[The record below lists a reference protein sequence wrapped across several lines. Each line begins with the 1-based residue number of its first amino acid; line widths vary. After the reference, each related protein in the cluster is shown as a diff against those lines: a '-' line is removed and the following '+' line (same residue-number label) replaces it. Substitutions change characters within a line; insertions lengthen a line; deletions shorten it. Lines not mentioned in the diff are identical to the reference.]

1 VRLRGYPKRRTAVN
15 QGPSVSGI
23 IKSMGLVFG
32 DIGTSPIYTL
42 TVVFLLISPTL
53 GNVVGVVS
61 LIIWTL
67 IVLITVQYAW
77 LAMSL
82 GRKGE
87 GGTIVLREILN
98 SLLTSNKSTA
108 IVFFM
113 AIVGI
118 SLFIGDGVITP
129 AISILSAV
137 EGILLI
143 PGFSATGQNLLI
155 LIAAG
160 ITIVLFTFQKKGT
173 EKVAWAFGPIMVIWF
188 SALALSGVASI
199 IQAPQILIAFNPL
212 EGLGFLSSNGVTGS
226 LLVLSA
232 VILCATG
239 GEALYAD
246 MGHLGREP
254 IRYAWG
260 FVFGALIL
268 NYLGQGAFIITHP
281 EARTILFEMIF
292 SQVRI
297 LYVPF
302 LLLSIIATVIASQ
315 AMISGLFSIVYQGI
329 MTRIF
334 PIMRIDY
341 TSIELRSQIYIDAVN
356 WLLMF
361 AVLFI
366 MYEFKESARLG
377 AAYGLAVTGNMA
389 ITGIMIIWIFLK
401 RHQYI
406 QSGIAVLGTVVAGIY
421 LLANFTKIPAG
432 GYWSLILAA
441 LPLGLILI
449 FTMGQRRIY
458 EVLRPIPLNAF
469 LGTYREL
476 YQNINKITGTA
487 LYFAR
492 DINRL
497 PPYLALTMFNNH
509 IVYEDNIIISINI
522 LDNPFGISAGFRE
535 RLAEGL
541 RVYEIQAGYMEVFDI
556 VKMLKEAGIDEK
568 TIFYGLEDIV
578 ATRPIWRIFAIIK
591 RLSASF
597 VQFYKLPAEKL
608 HGVITRIEM

>member
-1 VRLRGYPKRRTAVN
+1 
-15 QGPSVSGI
+15 
-23 IKSMGLVFG
+23 
-32 DIGTSPIYTL
+32 
-42 TVVFLLISPTL
+42 
-53 GNVVGVVS
+53 VVGVVS

-188 SALALSGVASI
+188 SALALSGVAGI

-281 EARTILFEMIF
+281 EARTVLFEMIF

>member
-1 VRLRGYPKRRTAVN
+1 MN

-188 SALALSGVASI
+188 SALALSGVAGI